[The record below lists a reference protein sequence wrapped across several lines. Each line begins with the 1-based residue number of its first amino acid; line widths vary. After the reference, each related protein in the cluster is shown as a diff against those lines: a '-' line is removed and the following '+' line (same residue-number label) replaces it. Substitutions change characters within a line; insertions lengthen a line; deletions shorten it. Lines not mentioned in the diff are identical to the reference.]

1 MPVYSFVCLK
11 CKNDY
16 ETLTSFDSSGKYSDV
31 VCPTCQSK
39 RKKQQVTSANLKFT
53 NPKDTSKFDNFGYR
67 AGYNLE
73 QAQNL
78 RREAESASHMGS
90 MPYSGIDDIS
100 SGENFGEVK

>member
-1 MPVYSFVCLK
+1 MPLYNFLCLK
-11 CKNDY
+11 CNSQY
-16 ETLTSFDSSGKYSDV
+16 ETLTSFDVSGKYADV
-31 VCPTCQSK
+31 VCPTCNSK

-90 MPYSGIDDIS
+90 MPYNSIDDIN
-100 SGENFGEVK
+100 SGVNFGEVK